1 MTKHDYLQYTSTWQ
15 ANRPNRNGKQYTFI
29 DKHGTLWSPDKQDIR
44 GGLLIT
50 PWYFRGWI
58 YSSSRSPSQFPDTYI
73 HAHFIVVNSP
83 LLVFNLVNLCSLWRI
98 CTWSWVKSIW
108 FGIGFGMWRVQS
120 QIYISIYSIYIYV
133 CILCTY
139 RSISSWE
146 PIDIEFRYCRYIQI
160 YRYMCIYIYIHID
173 PYNRDICIYLYAPM
187 YK

>member
-83 LLVFNLVNLCSLWRI
+83 LLVFDLVNLCSLWRI

-108 FGIGFGMWRVQS
+108 FGIGFGMWRVES
-120 QIYISIYSIYIYV
+120 QIYISIYN
-133 CILCTY
+133 
-139 RSISSWE
+139 
-146 PIDIEFRYCRYIQI
+146 
-160 YRYMCIYIYIHID
+160 IYIYI
-173 PYNRDICIYLYAPM
+173 YYAPIVLFLHENPLTSNLDIVDISRYTDIYVYI
-187 YK
+187 YKSI